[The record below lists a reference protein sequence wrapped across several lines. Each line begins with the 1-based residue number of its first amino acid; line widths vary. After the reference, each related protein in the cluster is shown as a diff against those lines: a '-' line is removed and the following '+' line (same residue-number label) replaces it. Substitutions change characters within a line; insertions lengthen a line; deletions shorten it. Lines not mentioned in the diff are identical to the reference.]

1 MPSDLRMTLK
11 IESAFDGKTATLRLS
26 GRIEEDHLA
35 AIQEEVRRYHPRLA
49 FDLGEATLV
58 DREVVR
64 FLAERE
70 VEGVELV
77 DCPRYIREW
86 IARERSREF
95 PTNPVERRT
104 SCDPDQ

>member
-1 MPSDLRMTLK
+1 VARRVPCGLRMTLK

-64 FLAERE
+64 FLGAQE
-70 VEGVELV
+70 VKGVELL

-86 IARERSREF
+86 IARERSQECSF
-95 PTNPVERRT
+95 NPTEKEN
-104 SCDPDQ
+104 